1 MTESD
6 DTSRFLRTAIKTGLR
21 LQQRA
26 PAVETGNDGSPR
38 SEGVAVLQRIRASL
52 KKRQKGKHLP

>member
-1 MTESD
+1 MTRSD

-26 PAVETGNDGSPR
+26 SGVEDGNDSPPR

-52 KKRQKGKHLP
+52 KKRQNRKH